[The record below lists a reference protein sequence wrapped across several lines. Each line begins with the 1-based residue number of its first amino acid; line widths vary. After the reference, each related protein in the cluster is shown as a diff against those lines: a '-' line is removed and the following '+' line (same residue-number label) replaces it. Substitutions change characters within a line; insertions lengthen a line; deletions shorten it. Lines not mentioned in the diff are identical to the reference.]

1 MEYPKALYRGSKEIY
16 DTKIVN
22 DLDQETEL
30 REINYVSFSDLP
42 DPVVEDRSVTGTGSK
57 THDGLVEKLAWTED
71 QLETAKAE
79 LIAFKNDVPAMK
91 ARIAELQGDVYV
103 GQSSQVGG
111 KIKDLIDETQGSQ
124 INDVL
129 PTTERASES
138 DATVSDREIADS
150 APVGMPQSDTQED
163 TATTSSADRPAVD
176 AGRDQDASVKS
187 VEPSLAD
194 MHVPELREELKK
206 RGIKFK
212 ARDSKDELLAL
223 LNGG

>member
-22 DLDQETEL
+22 DLDQENQL

-42 DPVVEDRSVTGTGSK
+42 DPVVEERSATGTGSK

-79 LIAFKNDVPAMK
+79 LITFKNDVPAMK
-91 ARIAELQGDVYV
+91 ARIAELQGD
-103 GQSSQVGG
+103 
-111 KIKDLIDETQGSQ
+111 
-124 INDVL
+124 
-129 PTTERASES
+129 TTPL
-138 DATVSDREIADS
+138 DATNDNPNPELNEETTDDAQDYDYSKWTAD
-150 APVGMPQSDTQED
+150 Q
-163 TATTSSADRPAVD
+163 
-176 AGRDQDASVKS
+176 
-187 VEPSLAD
+187 
-194 MHVPELREELKK
+194 LREELKK
-206 RGIKFK
+206 RSIKFK

>member
-42 DPVVEDRSVTGTGSK
+42 DPVVEDRGASGTGSK

-91 ARIAELQGDVYV
+91 ARIAELQGGVYV
-103 GQSSQVGG
+103 GQSSQMGEALSTLELKDKENDRDDGNTNDAFVHSSDSNECNG
-111 KIKDLIDETQGSQ
+111 KVDGSQ
-124 INDVL
+124 
-129 PTTERASES
+129 AES
-138 DATVSDREIADS
+138 FEDA
-150 APVGMPQSDTQED
+150 P
-163 TATTSSADRPAVD
+163 TATNNGTEA
-176 AGRDQDASVKS
+176 DASSEQSEQGDLKQDFS
-187 VEPSLAD
+187 D